1 MSVSEDDI
9 LYNLHYAGALT
20 CVVLDDVVML
30 TLQVGHLIANCK
42 TLKVN
47 VGWNISLAK
56 VVFVLLYLSGSGAV
70 FDAAVGIYCVST
82 LCADTGCTATSAC
95 TPPKKWLLFKLL
107 LIQTTAYPQARVH
120 PSSTATCWATS
131 SLQWLDLPTAC
142 TYSYTR
148 AEHIYCLN

>member
-47 VGWNISLAK
+47 GGWNISLAK

>member
-1 MSVSEDDI
+1 MRMSVSEDDI
-9 LYNLHYAGALT
+9 LYILHYAGALT

-47 VGWNISLAK
+47 GGWNISLA
-56 VVFVLLYLSGSGAV
+56 FLLYLSGSGAV

-95 TPPKKWLLFKLL
+95 TPQKNGFYSNYCLFKLL
-107 LIQTTAYPQARVH
+107 LIHRQECIRARQLLVGPHHPCSGWTCQRLVRTLTPEQNIFTA
-120 PSSTATCWATS
+120 
-131 SLQWLDLPTAC
+131 L
-142 TYSYTR
+142 
-148 AEHIYCLN
+148 IN